1 MSTAPGMCPASYSG
15 AVRQST
21 IRVTGLSR
29 CLASPSGV
37 ASSSG
42 RANWS
47 AIFYPPH
54 RPAALPRWPPAPH
67 SSIPLLRCGASVA
80 WRRGGSVGHVVALGD
95 GVVPEVGHGGNDADR
110 EAGLGLVVGVDAG
123 APADQAV
130 LRDRA

>member
-15 AVRQST
+15 AARQST
-21 IRVTGLSR
+21 MRATGLAR

-42 RANWS
+42 RANCS

-67 SSIPLLRCGASVA
+67 SSIPLLPFGASVA
-80 WRRGGSVGHVVALGD
+80 RRRGGSVGDVVAPGD
-95 GVVPEVGHGGNDADR
+95 GVVPELGHGGDDADR
-110 EAGLGLVVGVDAG
+110 EARLGLVVGVDAG
-123 APADQAV
+123 TPANQA
-130 LRDRA
+130 